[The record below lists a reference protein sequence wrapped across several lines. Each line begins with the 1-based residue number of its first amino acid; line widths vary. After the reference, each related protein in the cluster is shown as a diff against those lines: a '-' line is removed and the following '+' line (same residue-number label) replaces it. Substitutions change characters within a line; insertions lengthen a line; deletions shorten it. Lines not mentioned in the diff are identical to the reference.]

1 MRRLARVLA
10 TLALSFTPLVAF
22 ADNLTAF
29 TLDNG
34 MEVVVLE
41 DHRAPVV
48 VHMVWYKVG
57 AADEAP
63 GVSGIA
69 HYLEHLMFKG
79 TDNLAPGE
87 FSKVVAANGGSDNA
101 FTSQDY
107 TAYFQRVASNRLEL
121 MMQMESDRM
130 RDLVLDGTDILTER
144 QVVLEE
150 RNQRTESDPGALFS
164 EQRNAAQ
171 YQNHPYGIPIIGW
184 KHEMASLTLDDA
196 LSFYRTYYAPNNAI
210 LIVAGDVDPTEVKAL
225 AEQYYGVLAP
235 SENLPPRL
243 RPQEPPQLAER
254 RLVFEDPR
262 VAQPYVIRSYLAPER
277 DAGDQEK
284 AAALTLLAE
293 VLGGSSQTSELGRRL
308 QFEEKTA
315 LYTSSFY
322 SGVSLDTTTFGV
334 VIVPAPGVTLQQAE
348 DALDVEIAA
357 FLERGVDAA
366 QLDRIKMEL
375 RAALIYAKDSVQSRA
390 RAYGMAL
397 TSGLTLDDV
406 AAWPEILQSITP
418 EQIIIAG
425 REVFNRNNAVTG
437 WLTAPVGEMSVPEV
451 SQ

>member
-87 FSKVVAANGGSDNA
+87 FSKVVAANGGSDTA

-315 LYTSSFY
+315 LYTSSF
-322 SGVSLDTTTFGV
+322 
-334 VIVPAPGVTLQQAE
+334 
-348 DALDVEIAA
+348 
-357 FLERGVDAA
+357 
-366 QLDRIKMEL
+366 
-375 RAALIYAKDSVQSRA
+375 
-390 RAYGMAL
+390 
-397 TSGLTLDDV
+397 
-406 AAWPEILQSITP
+406 
-418 EQIIIAG
+418 
-425 REVFNRNNAVTG
+425 
-437 WLTAPVGEMSVPEV
+437 
-451 SQ
+451 